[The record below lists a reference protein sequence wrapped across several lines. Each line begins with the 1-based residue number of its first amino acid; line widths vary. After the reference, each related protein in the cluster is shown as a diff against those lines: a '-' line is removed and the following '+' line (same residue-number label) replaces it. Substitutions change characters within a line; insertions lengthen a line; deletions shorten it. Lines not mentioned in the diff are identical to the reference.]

1 MVAAHDIVAVAV
13 AVVGAVDVVVA
24 VADVGEFVVFVGVG
38 VAADGVEYMDQYFA
52 HYDNPQPF

>member
-24 VADVGEFVVFVGVG
+24 VADVGEFVVFVGV
-38 VAADGVEYMDQYFA
+38 AADGVEYMDQYFA